1 MRDYYCMKSSDLLKL
16 QCIALS
22 LLALQACEPEE
33 PKTTQLGD
41 IESIPYYAEQNAKD
55 SPYRCDDLVKSS
67 GAQAAFSVCLS
78 SAQEGNM
85 YAQARLGA
93 MYATDALGAEDWEN
107 ANHWLLKAAE
117 QGHIEAQYIVA
128 KSLQLGRGIKKN
140 EAVAFEFLTR
150 AAKAN
155 FVSAQAALGEC
166 YLTGK
171 GTEKNMAQ
179 AQKWL
184 MQSAQLENPESQY
197 QIGKMYLDGDG
208 VAKNPHLGLRY
219 LTLAAQQQHMLAQ
232 VEVANLYHQGQLV
245 ERNDEAA
252 LKWYQAAASQE
263 EPNSLYVIGMGYIQG
278 SLSLQKNF
286 ETGAQ
291 YLKRSADKG
300 FYPAQYALATLYLE
314 GHPVLK
320 DKFAAIEYLRQAAVG
335 GSHDAQ
341 VKLAK
346 VLMEFSI
353 PQYDKVAF
361 YWASQAAVGQNQDA
375 LYLLGNFYVDGIG
388 TEVDYIRASEIFNKL
403 AEQDHP
409 LAELKL
415 GQMYYYG
422 QGVEQDRLLAK
433 KWFLK
438 SARHGLSDAKNWVAI
453 VFRDGIN
460 SPENDENHEIQDEIN
475 EWIKYAA
482 ANGEPEAIYLKGIN
496 HLYGRNSFQQ
506 NVEYGLELVE
516 DAASKQFVPAQREL
530 GMVYEQGLFGLNN
543 SSKAYQWYLKASE
556 NGDGYAQY
564 RLANMYYLGDVIQ
577 RNYIESYVW
586 ANLASM
592 SGKEEAIALRDEVSN
607 LLASGELKKAR
618 ELSDKLFN
626 EHKRETQT
634 YAMPTNVGIP

>member
-1 MRDYYCMKSSDLLKL
+1 MKSSDLLKL
-16 QCIALS
+16 PCIGLS
-22 LLALQACEPEE
+22 LIILQACDSEEPES
-33 PKTTQLGD
+33 TQLGD
-41 IESIPYYAEQNAKD
+41 IASIPYYAEHKSKD

-67 GAQAAFSVCLS
+67 GAQEALSVCLA
-78 SAQEGNM
+78 SAQEGNIH
-85 YAQARLGA
+85 AQARLGA
-93 MYATDALGAEDWEN
+93 LYATDALGKEDWES

-128 KSLQLGRGIKKN
+128 QSLQLGRGIKKN
-140 EAVAFEFLTR
+140 EAAAFEFYTK

-155 FVSAQAALGEC
+155 YLPAQAALGEC

-171 GTEKNMAQ
+171 GTEKNVGQ

-184 MQSAQLENPESQY
+184 MQSAQLENPQSQY
-197 QIGKMYLDGDG
+197 LIGKMYLEGDG
-208 VAKNPHLGLRY
+208 ITKNPYLGLRY
-219 LTLAAQQQHMLAQ
+219 LTLAAHQQHVLAQ
-232 VEVANLYHQGQLV
+232 VEVANLYHQGHLI
-245 ERNDEAA
+245 ERNEEAA
-252 LKWYQAAASQE
+252 MKWYQAAAAQN

-278 SLSLQKNF
+278 SSSLPQNF
-286 ETGAQ
+286 EMGVQ
-291 YLKRSADKG
+291 YLKKSADKG

-346 VLMEFSI
+346 ILMEFSI

-361 YWASQAAVGQNQDA
+361 YWASQAAISQNQDA

-388 TEVDYIRASEIFNKL
+388 TQVDYIRASEIFEKL
-403 AEQDHP
+403 ANQDHP

-422 QGVEQDRLLAK
+422 QGVDQDRVLAK

-438 SARHGLSDAKNWVAI
+438 SARHGLNDAKNWVAI
-453 VFRDGIN
+453 VFRDGLN

-475 EWIKYAA
+475 DWIKYAA

-496 HLYGRNSFQQ
+496 HLYGRNNFQQ

-516 DAASKQFVPAQREL
+516 DAAKKEFVPAQREL

-543 SSKAYQWYLKASE
+543 GTKAYDWYLKASE

-577 RNYIESYVW
+577 RNYIQSYVW

-607 LLASGELKKAR
+607 LLGSTELRKAR
-618 ELSDKLFN
+618 DLSDKLFN
-626 EHKRETQT
+626 NHKKETQT